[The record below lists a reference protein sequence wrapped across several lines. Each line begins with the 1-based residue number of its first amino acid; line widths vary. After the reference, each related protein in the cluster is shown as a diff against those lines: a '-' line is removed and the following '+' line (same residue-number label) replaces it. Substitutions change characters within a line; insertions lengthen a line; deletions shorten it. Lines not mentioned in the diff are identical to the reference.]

1 MKEFIVNL
9 DYTTRQQVTVLADT
23 AEDATLMVHTMLCHT
38 NTLNHIPTVST
49 GCMISCKNVTLA
61 LPTICVAPPIS
72 TAEPDA
78 ADNDG
83 EDQVDLVQLLCNVRE
98 KRSNLARISARRGD
112 VHKTLYCIKTIR

>member
-49 GCMISCKNVTLA
+49 GCMISCENVTLA

-83 EDQVDLVQLLCNVRE
+83 EDEVDLVQLLCNVRDE
-98 KRSNLARISARRGD
+98 VEAALEHLDIA
-112 VHKTLYCIKTIR
+112 VHDMTTPDH